1 MTLRTCSMHE
11 VVGVAKSY
19 NHLMLLNTTGIDYRA
34 VRIGLAGVVVAGPKF
49 SKQASRPLYIFLAL
63 SRRIVV
69 QLSTVNMS
77 ESHFTV
83 VQFQLTKGQLGLIS
97 QVMLYTTTL
106 RSCYSLNIN
115 SKSST
120 GSCMCFSLSQ
130 IVVNLTSTTVCTCR
144 YGTYSHSQ

>member
-11 VVGVAKSY
+11 AVGVAKSY

-34 VRIGLAGVVVAGPKF
+34 VGVGLAGVVVAGPKF

-69 QLSTVNMS
+69 QLSTVNMA

-115 SKSST
+115 T
-120 GSCMCFSLSQ
+120 
-130 IVVNLTSTTVCTCR
+130 
-144 YGTYSHSQ
+144 